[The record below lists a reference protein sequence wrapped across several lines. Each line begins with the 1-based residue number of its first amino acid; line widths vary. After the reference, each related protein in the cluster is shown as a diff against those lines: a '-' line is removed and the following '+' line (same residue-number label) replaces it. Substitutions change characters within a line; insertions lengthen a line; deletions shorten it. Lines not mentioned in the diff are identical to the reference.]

1 MKSLQ
6 IGEVIPDFSGID
18 QNGNP
23 IKLSDYK
30 QRKGIIFFYPK
41 ASTPGCTAEV
51 CNLRDGH
58 EILKKQGFFLL
69 GISADSVKRQLNFAE
84 KNQLPFPLIADENR
98 EIIELFGVWGQK
110 KFMGKVF
117 DGIHRKTFIIDENHQ
132 ITHIIDKVQTKNHTQ
147 QILSLVS

>member
-1 MKSLQ
+1 MKSRQ

-51 CNLRDGH
+51 CNLRDGY
-58 EILKKQGFFLL
+58 EILKKGLMDKMVAKIFVMPYI
-69 GISADSVKRQLNFAE
+69 IS
-84 KNQLPFPLIADENR
+84 
-98 EIIELFGVWGQK
+98 G
-110 KFMGKVF
+110 
-117 DGIHRKTFIIDENHQ
+117 
-132 ITHIIDKVQTKNHTQ
+132 
-147 QILSLVS
+147 

>member
-1 MKSLQ
+1 MQPFCPL
-6 IGEVIPDFSGID
+6 
-18 QNGNP
+18 
-23 IKLSDYK
+23 Y
-30 QRKGIIFFYPK
+30 
-41 ASTPGCTAEV
+41 
-51 CNLRDGH
+51 
-58 EILKKQGFFLL
+58 LKKQGFFLL